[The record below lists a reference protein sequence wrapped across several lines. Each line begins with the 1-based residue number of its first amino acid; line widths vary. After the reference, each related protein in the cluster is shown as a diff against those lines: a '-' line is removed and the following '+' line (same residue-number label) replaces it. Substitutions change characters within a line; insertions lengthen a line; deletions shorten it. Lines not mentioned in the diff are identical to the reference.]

1 MNNLQIKGIKIGS
14 LSPGILDVVPNT
26 LSRRCKHSLR
36 SHNTTGLSHE
46 GRDIFQRYEINPTGE
61 KKNIVLNCKKTS
73 PFMGEVDPVGS
84 AGLVSPLELQIP
96 MAGDALQD
104 RERVLD
110 GSLSL

>member
-1 MNNLQIKGIKIGS
+1 MPGNLDGS
-14 LSPGILDVVPNT
+14 KKLNA
-26 LSRRCKHSLR
+26 LSRRCKRSPR
-36 SHNTTGLSHE
+36 SHNTAGLSHE
-46 GRDIFQRYEINPTGE
+46 GRDIFQRNEINPASE

-73 PFMGEVDPVGS
+73 PFMGEVDPVGN

-110 GSLSL
+110 GERPGDEISPG